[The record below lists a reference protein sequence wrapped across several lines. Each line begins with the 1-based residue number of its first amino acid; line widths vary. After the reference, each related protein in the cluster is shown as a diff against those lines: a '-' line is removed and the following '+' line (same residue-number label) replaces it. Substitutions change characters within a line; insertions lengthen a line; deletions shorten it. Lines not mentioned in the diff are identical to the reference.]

1 MPVEIRERLS
11 DNGGRLISAPMC
23 GTPSF
28 AIFVAL
34 RVGSRDDPYEANGIA
49 HLLEHLAFKGT
60 TTRPTAADVGRDL
73 DRVGA
78 DFNAFTGREWMSFY
92 VRCASEDAAVAIEV
106 LFDMLVNS
114 TFSPDDVEREK
125 AVVSEELRLNSAD
138 LRGRVDD
145 LMHSVMFAGTG
156 LARPVGGTV
165 AGVQDIQRPAVVRFV
180 EEAFR
185 ADNVVVGL
193 AGTYTEHDEDRAFSL
208 LENIRSAPRTRTR
221 VRARESVRSHGEVEL
236 VGEHVDSEVV
246 HLAYSLRGWEA
257 SNENRYSVGLLHTTL
272 GGGLG
277 SRLFRRLRE
286 DRALSYY
293 VGADHATYRDAGTLN
308 VRAAVQPARVLET
321 IEVITKNLAD
331 TARELHDDELKRAAS
346 YSRGRLLLGVSDPRG
361 MLLFLLR
368 RACTD
373 GVWEDPWT
381 VGESLMKVTRASV
394 LETLEQVLQQP
405 PTVFL
410 VGGDLPPEVVSAS
423 GAGSASRGRVAS
435 HPSRRHEREQEWQR

>member
-1 MPVEIRERLS
+1 MPVEISERVS
-11 DNGGRLISAPMC
+11 DNGGRLISTPMI

-28 AIFVAL
+28 AIFIAL
-34 RVGSRDDPYEANGIA
+34 RVGSRDDPQAANGIA

-60 TTRPTAADVGRDL
+60 TTRPTAADVARDL
-73 DRVGA
+73 DRMGA

-92 VRCASEDAAVAIEV
+92 VRCASDDAAIAIEV
-106 LFDMLVNS
+106 LFDMLLNS
-114 TFSPDDVEREK
+114 TLTPENIDREK
-125 AVVSEELRLNSAD
+125 SVVSEELRLNSTD

-165 AGVQDIQRPAVVRFV
+165 GDVRRIERPAIVQFV
-180 EEAFR
+180 ERAFR

-193 AGTYTEHDEDRAFSL
+193 AGTFSPRDEDRAFSL
-208 LENIRSAPRTRTR
+208 LEAIPNAPRANERICDLIDHD
-221 VRARESVRSHGEVEL
+221 SVSNTAL
-236 VGEHVDSEVV
+236 IGEHADSELV

-257 SNENRYSVGLLHTTL
+257 SNENRYAVGLLHTTL

-277 SRLFRRLRE
+277 SRLFRSLRE
-286 DRALSYY
+286 QRAFSYY
-293 VGADHATYRDAGTLN
+293 VGADHATYREAGTLN
-308 VRAAVQPARVLET
+308 VRAAVQPGRVLET
-321 IEVITKNLAD
+321 IDLISKELAD
-331 TARELHDDELKRAAS
+331 TARELRDDELTRAAN

-373 GVWEDPWT
+373 GAWEDPWA
-381 VGESLMKVTRASV
+381 VGESLMRVTRASV
-394 LETLEQVLQQP
+394 LEVLEEVLQTP

-410 VGGDLPPEVVSAS
+410 VGSELPAGVVLAPTDAVQTFLESD
-423 GAGSASRGRVAS
+423 RGLRPAPPTV
-435 HPSRRHEREQEWQR
+435 